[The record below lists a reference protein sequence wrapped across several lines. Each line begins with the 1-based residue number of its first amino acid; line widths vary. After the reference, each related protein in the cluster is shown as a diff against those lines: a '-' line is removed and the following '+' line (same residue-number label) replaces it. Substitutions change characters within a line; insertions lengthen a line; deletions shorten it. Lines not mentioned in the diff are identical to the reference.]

1 MSPDPWGD
9 YSGPLCDDPAER
21 VGEGAERDDDRGV
34 LWEELAPDER
44 EYLTRMGL
52 R

>member
-1 MSPDPWGD
+1 MNPNRWDD

-21 VGEGAERDDDRGV
+21 VGEYAERDDDRGA
-34 LWEELAPDER
+34 LWEDLAPEER
-44 EYLTRMGL
+44 AYLTRMAQ